1 MDYDTRT
8 KKLSDI
14 QKKRKELRMETLH
27 KSFEEKTGRK
37 IRSVTSVSLGD
48 SGSGDLN
55 PGKAKDRDDF
65 GELKEEKSINDLNSL
80 STSGPLPVADS
91 VATLSSPLPPAP
103 SRNSDRRF
111 AQTSG

>member
-1 MDYDTRT
+1 
-8 KKLSDI
+8 
-14 QKKRKELRMETLH
+14 METLH

-55 PGKAKDRDDF
+55 PGKTKDRDDF

-80 STSGPLPVADS
+80 STSGPLPIADT
-91 VATLSSPLPPAP
+91 AKAPLPPAP
-103 SRNSDRRF
+103 SRNTDRRF